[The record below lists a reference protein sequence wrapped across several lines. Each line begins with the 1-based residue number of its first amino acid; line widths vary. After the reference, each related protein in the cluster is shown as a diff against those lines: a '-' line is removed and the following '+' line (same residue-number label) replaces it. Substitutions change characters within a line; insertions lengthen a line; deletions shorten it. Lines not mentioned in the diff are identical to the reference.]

1 MERLVE
7 VKQAAMRINDDRF
20 AGLAETAAVGI
31 FSRGDHA
38 YPHKDARAP
47 SNLIDFHCF
56 CHGKSMLG
64 QFRFEVNEGVLAVFL
79 QRNLS
84 QCS

>member
-1 MERLVE
+1 
-7 VKQAAMRINDDRF
+7 
-20 AGLAETAAVGI
+20 
-31 FSRGDHA
+31 
-38 YPHKDARAP
+38 
-47 SNLIDFHCF
+47 
-56 CHGKSMLG
+56 MLG